1 MTRERR
7 LTAWHESGH
16 AVCTWLVGDV
26 PGLTS
31 VRPSQRWC
39 GVAFATR
46 QHHDRDLLDDLDLS
60 LPAPLWHPAVRR
72 RFELEALVA
81 LAGPVGESLARREE
95 PPVHAGYVPPTP
107 IERMLDQVTALTA
120 RESEQLANGDADAP
134 EVDSDTRVAY
144 DLAYLLAGQFGVR
157 LQFELFRAHAIE
169 LLQHPRALRL
179 VRILADE
186 LMRHET
192 LGGEDVRR
200 VLERAGE
207 REPDRLTA

>member
-16 AVCTWLVGDV
+16 AVCSWLVGDV

-46 QHHDRDLLDDLDLS
+46 QHHDRDLLDDLDVS

-81 LAGPVGESLARREE
+81 CAGPVAESLARRDE
-95 PPVHAGYVPPTP
+95 PPVLAGYVPPSP
-107 IERMLDQVTALTA
+107 VERMLDQVTALTTK
-120 RESEQLANGDADAP
+120 EEQQLAAGSADAP
-134 EVDSDTRVAY
+134 ELETDTTKAYELALPPCRSARCACPVRASPNPGDRPSAAPSRAPSASRARRRAHPTRDTRRR
-144 DLAYLLAGQFGVR
+144 G
-157 LQFELFRAHAIE
+157 RAA
-169 LLQHPRALRL
+169 RAR
-179 VRILADE
+179 
-186 LMRHET
+186 T
-192 LGGEDVRR
+192 S
-200 VLERAGE
+200 
-207 REPDRLTA
+207 